1 MAGEYFI
8 ALDTGGTKCD
18 AVLFDGR
25 GHILEHTRTTG
36 GGPMDIGLKAAAD
49 NTVRVLKQLGEKIPD
64 RKPAASIYCSI
75 AGNDYY
81 PGQLDACIRPQVE
94 AGILKVWDDGECII
108 TATLGRKDGG
118 GMIAGTGAS
127 LFIRSGKVY
136 KHIGG
141 WGYLLDSTGSG
152 YTMGQAALYAIVREA
167 DGRGEK
173 TLLTEIIGK
182 EMGRNP
188 ADNLP
193 AVYAGGRTYIASFAH
208 CVFEGRRLG
217 DPVSCRIFDWTV
229 DRLAEFTFA
238 AVPYF
243 ESEFPVALNG
253 GIFGAFPELAES
265 LKEKAAPQ
273 ARLIPAEVPPVYGAA
288 TEALWNLGIPETE
301 YFKQTF
307 MKEYG

>member
-94 AGILKVWDDGECII
+94 AGVLKVWDDGECII

-141 WGYLLDSTGSG
+141 WGIRSAAGSSTGLWTG
-152 YTMGQAALYAIVREA
+152 WRNL
-167 DGRGEK
+167 
-173 TLLTEIIGK
+173 TLRRVLIL
-182 EMGRNP
+182 NP
-188 ADNLP
+188 N
-193 AVYAGGRTYIASFAH
+193 
-208 CVFEGRRLG
+208 
-217 DPVSCRIFDWTV
+217 
-229 DRLAEFTFA
+229 
-238 AVPYF
+238 
-243 ESEFPVALNG
+243 FPWL
-253 GIFGAFPELAES
+253 
-265 LKEKAAPQ
+265 
-273 ARLIPAEVPPVYGAA
+273 
-288 TEALWNLGIPETE
+288 
-301 YFKQTF
+301 
-307 MKEYG
+307 